1 MVVAYL
7 YVQEYYGNQTEFK
20 VRQMIQY
27 LKKAFELVVHE
38 QPWLPDSFKHELVEK
53 VITFFLIFIKTFK
66 YDIVIFELVCQ
77 KF

>member
-1 MVVAYL
+1 MAVAYL
-7 YVQEYYGNQTEFK
+7 YVQEYYGNRTEFK

-53 VITFFLIFIKTFK
+53 VITFFSFTYLIIIHCQIKHN
-66 YDIVIFELVCQ
+66 I
-77 KF
+77 